1 MYYRFKELSE
11 LGSLTIKKIELLTFR
26 NIVCK
31 NNSMTTILEISK
43 NVVVIVLTFKT
54 HLGTFLHNCL
64 FFSNMI
70 SSYLLSYLLISN
82 GTVMR
87 IHKYFIRKQLY
98 NMLFQIK
105 SVAKYFSP

>member
-64 FFSNMI
+64 FFFKHDF
-70 SSYLLSYLLISN
+70 LLFTIIF
-82 GTVMR
+82 T
-87 IHKYFIRKQLY
+87 H
-98 NMLFQIK
+98 FQWYRY
-105 SVAKYFSP
+105 AYT